1 MHPPGR
7 TFQKTLVSA
16 GVLLVALVA
25 YWPATSALVD
35 YWLDPNSG
43 GSHGLLIVILC
54 GWLLWRASPKLADV
68 PQRVSPLG
76 CGLLAL
82 SGVAWLIF
90 LKAGIQDLQLLML
103 PAILF
108 LSVYAAAGWRAAW
121 VLGFAIG
128 GTLLLPVGYVYAR
141 LVKAMPDASGE
152 VAYRDGGARRSDR
165 NAERDRFCC
174 S

>member
-90 LKAGIQDLQLLML
+90 LKAGIQDLRLRIYPQI
-103 PAILF
+103 AQI
-108 LSVYAAAGWRAAW
+108 Y
-121 VLGFAIG
+121 VLRRFTQIFSLRGFN
-128 GTLLLPVGYVYAR
+128 
-141 LVKAMPDASGE
+141 
-152 VAYRDGGARRSDR
+152 RRKQVR
-165 NAERDRFCC
+165 RI
-174 S
+174 